1 MQKIF
6 KHKSVNKNITKNK
19 GFVLLYAVLVTTVIV
34 GIGVLVSGI
43 ITRQIIVSAIAQES
57 HQSYYMADASYYCL
71 DFLNFHFFYSIDNEN
86 YSKCFESDYDFLNI
100 NVDEIISVD
109 IDNKI
114 CSNIELLSSNV
125 FPLESAE
132 IYGYNQGN
140 SSDCPS
146 GSSRNLVE
154 RYVHYGQE

>member
-1 MQKIF
+1 MNNYIK
-6 KHKSVNKNITKNK
+6 KDK

-57 HQSYYMADASYYCL
+57 HQAYYMADASYYCL
-71 DFLNFHFFYSIDNEN
+71 DFLNFHFFYSPDGEEVYSSCLDN
-86 YSKCFESDYDFLNI
+86 SPDFLTDDLSGIVSTYIGNT
-100 NVDEIISVD
+100 
-109 IDNKI
+109 I
-114 CSNIELLSSNV
+114 CSNIKLLEYSTN

-140 SSDCPS
+140 STNCPS
-146 GSSRNLVE
+146 GSARNLVE